1 LLTEPDC
8 EPAIASAIAFLAGS
22 REPFALLWLDVMHRR
37 FGIAPFADAL
47 RRFDRVLAERPKELP
62 LLRVFRRMA
71 DRDNPLRLEDMDAV
85 THPSDRLVVCALYCD
100 RLRLSPSFFTEMLDK
115 AANAGGYY
123 LTHAL
128 LAVIW
133 MREYGGGS
141 ELPAAFLENLYRA
154 SAALVGAD
162 AGTVSDLQL
171 EAAAFLHLAGQGAR
185 VDRTFIDSVLGT
197 QQRDGG
203 WGRSRDGRS
212 DWHATILALLL
223 LLHVQARSPHSRSA
237 T

>member
-1 LLTEPDC
+1 LPTEQDWRNAVAT
-8 EPAIASAIAFLAGS
+8 AIGFFAGS
-22 REPFALLWLDVMHRR
+22 RDPFALLWLDVMHRR

-47 RRFDRVLAERPKELP
+47 QRFDRVLAERPAELP
-62 LLRVFRRMA
+62 RLRVFRRMA

-100 RLRLSPSFFTEMLDK
+100 RLGLSPSFFSEMLDK
-115 AANAGGYY
+115 AADAGGYY

-133 MREYGGGS
+133 LREYGGDL
-141 ELPAAFLENLYRA
+141 ELPAAFVENLYGA
-154 SAALVGAD
+154 NAALISAD
-162 AGTVSDLQL
+162 ARTVSDVKL
-171 EAAAFLHLAGQGAR
+171 EAAAFLHFAGQGAR
-185 VDRTFIDSVLGT
+185 VDRAFVESVLRT

-203 WGRSRDGRS
+203 WGKSRGGHS

-223 LLHVQARSPHSRSA
+223 LLHARRN
-237 T
+237 

>member
-1 LLTEPDC
+1 LPTDQDWQNAVAA
-8 EPAIASAIAFLAGS
+8 AIGFFAGS

-37 FGIAPFADAL
+37 FGIPPFADAL
-47 RRFDRVLAERPKELP
+47 QRFDRVLAERRQELP

-71 DRDNPLRLEDMDAV
+71 DRDNPLRLEDLDAV

-100 RLRLSPSFFTEMLDK
+100 RLGLSPSFFAEMLDK

-133 MREYGGGS
+133 MREYGGDAG
-141 ELPAAFLENLYRA
+141 LPAAFVENLYRA
-154 SAALVGAD
+154 NAALISAD
-162 AGTVSDLQL
+162 ARTVSDMKL
-171 EAAAFLHLAGQGAR
+171 EAAAFLHFAGQGAR
-185 VDRTFIDSVLGT
+185 VDRTFVESVLLT

-203 WGRSRDGRS
+203 WGKSGGARS
-212 DWHATILALLL
+212 DWHSTILALLL
-223 LLHVQARSPHSRSA
+223 LLHVRRG
-237 T
+237 

>member
-1 LLTEPDC
+1 LPTERTL
-8 EPAIASAIAFLAGS
+8 ENAVANAIGFFADS

-37 FGIAPFADAL
+37 FGIEPFADAL
-47 RRFDRVLAERPKELP
+47 SRFDSVLGTRPKESS

-71 DRDNPLRLEDMDAV
+71 ARDNPLLLEDMDAV

-100 RLRLSPSFFTEMLDK
+100 RLGLSPSFFTGMLEQ
-115 AANAGGYY
+115 AVQAGGYY

-133 MREYGGGS
+133 MQEYGGELG
-141 ELPAAFLENLYRA
+141 LPAELVDNLYGA
-154 SAALVGAD
+154 NAALISAEPR
-162 AGTVSDLQL
+162 TVSDLKL
-171 EAAAFLHLAGQGAR
+171 EAAAFLQLAGQGAR
-185 VDRTFIDSVLGT
+185 VDRAFVDSVLLT

-203 WGRSRDGRS
+203 WGKTRDGLS

-223 LLHVQARSPHSRSA
+223 LLHLGPR
-237 T
+237 

>member
-1 LLTEPDC
+1 LPTDQDWQNAVAT
-8 EPAIASAIAFLAGS
+8 AIGFFAGS

-37 FGIAPFADAL
+37 FGIQPFADAL
-47 RRFDRVLAERPKELP
+47 QRFDRVLAERPQDSP

-100 RLRLSPSFFTEMLDK
+100 RLGLSPSFFAEMLDK

-133 MREYGGGS
+133 MREYGGDV
-141 ELPAAFLENLYRA
+141 ELPAAFVENLYRA
-154 SAALVGAD
+154 NAALISAD
-162 AGTVSDLQL
+162 ATTVSDMKL
-171 EAAAFLHLAGQGAR
+171 EAAAFLHFAGQGAR
-185 VDRTFIDSVLGT
+185 VDRTFVESVLLT

-203 WGRSRDGRS
+203 WGKSGDTRS

-223 LLHVQARSPHSRSA
+223 LLHMRRS
-237 T
+237 

>member
-1 LLTEPDC
+1 LLTEQDWQD
-8 EPAIASAIAFLAGS
+8 AIASAIGYFTGS

-37 FGIAPFADAL
+37 FGIAQFADAL
-47 RRFDRVLAERPKELP
+47 QRFDRVLVERPKESP

-100 RLRLSPSFFTEMLDK
+100 RLGLSPSFFAEMLDK
-115 AANAGGYY
+115 AVNAGGYY

-133 MREYGGGS
+133 MREYGG
-141 ELPAAFLENLYRA
+141 EAALAEAFVENLYRA
-154 SAALVGAD
+154 NAALISAD
-162 AGTVSDLQL
+162 ARTVSDMKL

-185 VDRTFIDSVLGT
+185 VDQTFVESVVRT
-197 QQRDGG
+197 QARDGG
-203 WGRSRDGRS
+203 WGKSRDGRS

-223 LLHVQARSPHSRSA
+223 LLHVRRN
-237 T
+237 

>member
-1 LLTEPDC
+1 LLTEKDWQD
-8 EPAIASAIAFLAGS
+8 AIATAIAFFARS

-37 FGIAPFADAL
+37 FGIPQFADAL
-47 RRFDRVLAERPKELP
+47 QRFDRVLAEQPQQLP

-71 DRDNPLRLEDMDAV
+71 DRDNPLLLDDMDAV

-100 RLRLSPSFFTEMLDK
+100 RLGLSPSFFIEMLDK

-133 MREYGGGS
+133 MREYGAEA
-141 ELPAAFLENLYRA
+141 ELPAAFVENLYRA
-154 SAALVGAD
+154 NAALINAD
-162 AGTVSDLQL
+162 ARTVSDVKL
-171 EAAAFLHLAGQGAR
+171 EAAAFLYFAGQGGR
-185 VDRTFIDSVLGT
+185 VDGTFIESVLRT

-203 WGRSRDGRS
+203 WGKSRNGTS

-223 LLHVQARSPHSRSA
+223 LLHVRRN
-237 T
+237 

>member
-1 LLTEPDC
+1 MTPNARLLTERDWQD
-8 EPAIASAIAFLAGS
+8 AIAAAIGFFAGS

-37 FGIAPFADAL
+37 FAIPQFADAL
-47 RRFDRVLAERPKELP
+47 QRFDRVLAERPKELP

-71 DRDNPLRLEDMDAV
+71 DRDNALRLEDMDAV

-100 RLRLSPSFFTEMLDK
+100 RLGLSPSFFAEMLDK

-133 MREYGGGS
+133 MREYGGDA
-141 ELPAAFLENLYRA
+141 ELSGAFVEDLYRA
-154 SAALVGAD
+154 NAALISAD
-162 AGTVSDLQL
+162 STTVSDMKL
-171 EAAAFLHLAGQGAR
+171 EAAAFLHFAGQGAR
-185 VDRTFIDSVLGT
+185 VDRVFIESVLRT
-197 QQRDGG
+197 QGGDGG
-203 WGRSRDGRS
+203 WGKSRDGRS

-223 LLHVQARSPHSRSA
+223 LLHARRD
-237 T
+237 

>member
-1 LLTEPDC
+1 VRKDLQD
-8 EPAIASAIAFLAGS
+8 AIATAIGFFAGS

-37 FGIAPFADAL
+37 FGIPQFADAL
-47 RRFDRVLAERPKELP
+47 QRFDRVLAEPPRELP
-62 LLRVFRRMA
+62 VLRVFRRMA

-100 RLRLSPSFFTEMLDK
+100 RLGLSPSFFADMLDK

-133 MREYGGGS
+133 MREYGGDV
-141 ELPAAFLENLYRA
+141 ELPAAFFENLYRA
-154 SAALVGAD
+154 NAALINAD
-162 AGTVSDLQL
+162 AMTVSDMKL
-171 EAAAFLHLAGQGAR
+171 EAAAFLYFAGQGAR
-185 VDRTFIDSVLGT
+185 VDRTFVESVLRT
-197 QQRDGG
+197 QAGDGG
-203 WGRSRDGRS
+203 WGKSRDGRS

-223 LLHVQARSPHSRSA
+223 LLHVRRN
-237 T
+237 

>member
-1 LLTEPDC
+1 MRKDLQD
-8 EPAIASAIAFLAGS
+8 AIATAIGFFAGS

-37 FGIAPFADAL
+37 FGIPQFADAL
-47 RRFDRVLAERPKELP
+47 QRFDRVLAEPPRELP

-100 RLRLSPSFFTEMLDK
+100 RLGLSPSFFADMLDK

-133 MREYGGGS
+133 MREYGGDV
-141 ELPAAFLENLYRA
+141 ELPAAFFENLYRA
-154 SAALVGAD
+154 NAALINAD
-162 AGTVSDLQL
+162 ARTVSDMKL
-171 EAAAFLHLAGQGAR
+171 EAAAFLHFAGQGAL
-185 VDRTFIDSVLGT
+185 VDRTFVESVLRT
-197 QQRDGG
+197 QAGDGG
-203 WGRSRDGRS
+203 WGKSRDGRS
-212 DWHATILALLL
+212 DWHATVLALLL
-223 LLHVQARSPHSRSA
+223 LLHA
-237 T
+237 TRN

>member
-1 LLTEPDC
+1 VSRAFVKETTEQDRQD
-8 EPAIASAIAFLAGS
+8 AIAAAIGYFAGS

-47 RRFDRVLAERPKELP
+47 QRFDRVLAEAPNEVP

-71 DRDNPLRLEDMDAV
+71 DRNNPLRLEDMDAV
-85 THPSDRLVVCALYCD
+85 THASDRLVVCALYCD
-100 RLRLSPSFFTEMLDK
+100 RLGLAPSFFADMLEK
-115 AANAGGYY
+115 AAKAGGYY

-133 MREYGGGS
+133 MREYGGDMQ
-141 ELPAAFLENLYRA
+141 LPADFVENLYRA
-154 SAALVGAD
+154 NAALISAD
-162 AGTVSDLQL
+162 ARTVSDVKL

-185 VDRTFIDSVLGT
+185 VERAFVESVVRT

-203 WGRSRDGRS
+203 WGNARDGRS

-223 LLHVQARSPHSRSA
+223 LLHVRSH
-237 T
+237 